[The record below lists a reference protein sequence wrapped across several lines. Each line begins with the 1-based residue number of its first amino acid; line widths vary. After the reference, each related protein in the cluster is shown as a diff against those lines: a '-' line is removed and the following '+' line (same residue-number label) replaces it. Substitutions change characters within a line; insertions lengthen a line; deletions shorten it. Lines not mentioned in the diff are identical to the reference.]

1 MEFSELW
8 ESMVEGFESTGRA
21 RSVYGEPV
29 ELENKTVVPVAR
41 VRCGFGGGITGVGEG
56 IEAQGLGG
64 GITVSPV
71 GVLEITP
78 EATRYVPLNRWR
90 KRIAAGV
97 VGLSLGF
104 AAGWLILR
112 WK

>member
-1 MEFSELW
+1 MMELSDLW

-29 ELENKTVVPVAR
+29 ERENKTIVPVAR
-41 VRCGFGGGITGVGEG
+41 VRYGFGGGNAGNVQ
-56 IEAQGLGG
+56 ARGLGG

-90 KRIAAGV
+90 RRIAAGV
-97 VGLSLGF
+97 VGLSLGL
-104 AAGWLILR
+104 AVGWLLLR

>member
-1 MEFSELW
+1 MEFSDLW

-29 ELENKTVVPVAR
+29 ERANRTVVPVAR
-41 VRCGFGGGITGVGEG
+41 VSYGFGGGNVGG
-56 IEAQGLGG
+56 PGTQGLGG

-90 KRIAAGV
+90 KRVLAGG
-97 VGLSLGF
+97 VGLSLGL
-104 AAGWLILR
+104 AAGWLLFR
-112 WK
+112 WT